1 MRKSQKKGFSDK
13 FLLIEYMIQKL
24 NNPLRGIIVPLVT
37 PLLND
42 NVLDFEGLGNL
53 ITHVIK
59 GGVSGIFLLGTTGE
73 AQNLSYELRRKLIKA
88 TCEKVGSRVPV
99 LVGISDTCIDESA
112 QLAAYAA
119 RCGADAVVAAP
130 PYYYIP
136 GQVELIQY
144 YTRLVS
150 KIDLPLFLYNMPA
163 NVKIYIE
170 HQTVFELAE
179 NPKIIGLKDSS
190 ANGVYFQKLLYSF
203 KNKPFTLFVGPEEMM
218 AEMVLMGGHGG
229 VNGGANLYPELY
241 VKLYEAA
248 LTKNM
253 EVIQQLQSLVMEIS
267 NSLYTVGKYGSSYLK
282 GLKTA
287 LNLKGICSDYMSEPF
302 NKFEQ
307 KERNILA
314 DRMETIERKMIL

>member
-1 MRKSQKKGFSDK
+1 MNYK
-13 FLLIEYMIQKL
+13 FES
-24 NNPLRGIIVPLVT
+24 PLKGIIVPLVT
-37 PLLND
+37 PLLEN
-42 NVLDFEGLGNL
+42 NVLDCEGLDHL
-53 ITHVIK
+53 INHVID
-59 GGVSGIFLLGTTGE
+59 GGVSGIFILGTTGE
-73 AQNLSYELRRKLIKA
+73 AQNLSYELRRELIKV

-99 LVGISDTCIDESA
+99 LVGISDTCIDESVR
-112 QLAAYAA
+112 LAAYAA

-170 HQTVFELAE
+170 HQTVLKLAE

-190 ANGVYFQKLLYSF
+190 ANGVYFQKLLYSL
-203 KNKPFTLFVGPEEMM
+203 KNRPFTLFVGPEEMM
-218 AEMVLMGGHGG
+218 AETVMMGGHGG

-241 VKLYEAA
+241 VKLYRAA
-248 LTKNM
+248 STKNI
-253 EVIQQLQSLVMEIS
+253 EVIQHLQSLVIEIS

-282 GLKTA
+282 GLKTT
-287 LNLKGICSDYMSEPF
+287 LNIKGICSDYMSEPF
-302 NKFEQ
+302 TKFGQ
-307 KERNILA
+307 KERNILV
-314 DRMETIERKMIL
+314 DRIEAIERKMNS

>member
-1 MRKSQKKGFSDK
+1 
-13 FLLIEYMIQKL
+13 MIQEFNK
-24 NNPLRGIIVPLVT
+24 PLRGIIVPLVT
-37 PLLND
+37 PLLDD
-42 NVLDFEGLGNL
+42 NVLDLEGLDNL
-53 ITHVIK
+53 IAHVIK

-73 AQNLSYELRRKLIKA
+73 AQNLSYDLRRKLINA
-88 TCEKVGSRVPV
+88 TCEKVGLRVPV

-112 QLAAYAA
+112 RLAAYAA
-119 RCGADAVVAAP
+119 RCGAYAVVAAP
-130 PYYYIP
+130 PYYYTP

-150 KIDLPLFLYNMPA
+150 KIDLPLFLYNMPS

-170 HQTVFELAE
+170 HQTVLELAK

-203 KNKPFTLFVGPEEMM
+203 LDSTFTLFVGPEEMM
-218 AEMVLMGGHGG
+218 AETVLMGGHGG

-248 LTKNM
+248 ATKNF

-314 DRMETIERKMIL
+314 DRMEKLERKMILS

>member
-1 MRKSQKKGFSDK
+1 
-13 FLLIEYMIQKL
+13 MIQEL
-24 NNPLRGIIVPLVT
+24 HNPLRGIIVPLVT

-112 QLAAYAA
+112 RLAAYAA

-150 KIDLPLFLYNMPA
+150 KS
-163 NVKIYIE
+163 IYRFFIQ
-170 HQTVFELAE
+170 HAGQCE
-179 NPKIIGLKDSS
+179 NIYRTSD
-190 ANGVYFQKLLYSF
+190 
-203 KNKPFTLFVGPEEMM
+203 
-218 AEMVLMGGHGG
+218 
-229 VNGGANLYPELY
+229 
-241 VKLYEAA
+241 
-248 LTKNM
+248 
-253 EVIQQLQSLVMEIS
+253 
-267 NSLYTVGKYGSSYLK
+267 GS
-282 GLKTA
+282 
-287 LNLKGICSDYMSEPF
+287 
-302 NKFEQ
+302 
-307 KERNILA
+307 
-314 DRMETIERKMIL
+314 